1 MGESAR
7 KVGEKLEGFG
17 EILYQ
22 KFGWEELLRDKEI
35 KCNKSAHKNSNGN
48 QNRTHG
54 IDLYHKYKDPYRER
68 NIGIITE
75 CKNYAWSS
83 INTCNMQ
90 KWLDQLIKTIEC
102 AQVSEEIREQNKKC
116 DITNT
121 GVLLVHANDGN
132 YKDKEFRDYLTAL
145 KYKTKKNN
153 ILNIFIASNYEIE
166 RWDSMYEYLDKNI
179 KQDDNFNFYYPS
191 VMGSEL
197 TLEKHITL
205 DQLFSD
211 FIFIDNE
218 TTRVEEDEYGE
229 KSNKKIKQSIV
240 ISFDKVTSNAIE
252 YLCDMFKEL
261 QLERPGR
268 EYVFCFYPETIKD
281 VEIIEDKFKPYIRER
296 FKKKRIKVVRLRNK
310 NLSPVD
316 FR

>member
-7 KVGEKLEGFG
+7 KVGEKLESFG
-17 EILYQ
+17 EGLYK

-35 KCNKSAHKNSNGN
+35 KCNKSSHKNSNGN

-54 IDLYHKYKDPYRER
+54 IDLYHKYKDPYREK

-75 CKNYAWSS
+75 CKNYAWQS
-83 INTCNMQ
+83 INTSNIQ

-116 DITNT
+116 DVTNT

-132 YKDKEFRDYLTAL
+132 YNDEEFRSYLTGV

-153 ILNIFIASNYEIE
+153 VINIFIASNHEIE
-166 RWDSMYEYLDKNI
+166 RWDSMYEYLDINTNSADKL
-179 KQDDNFNFYYPS
+179 NFYYPS
-191 VMGSEL
+191 IMGSEL

-205 DQLFSD
+205 EQLFSD
-211 FIFIDNE
+211 FIFIDKE
-218 TTRVEEDEYGE
+218 TTRTEEDEYE
-229 KSNKKIKQSIV
+229 EQLTKKIKQSIV
-240 ISFDKVTSNAIE
+240 ISFDKVTENAIE

-268 EYVFCFYPETIKD
+268 EYVFCFYPETTKD
-281 VEIIEDKFKPYIRER
+281 VDIINEKFKPYVRTR
-296 FKKKRIKVVRLRNK
+296 FKGKKIKVVSLRNK
-310 NLSPVD
+310 SLSPVD

>member
-1 MGESAR
+1 VGESAK

-17 EILYQ
+17 ERLFK

-35 KCNKSAHKNSNGN
+35 KCNKSIHKNSSGN

-54 IDLYHKYKDPYRER
+54 IDLYHKYKDPYREK

-75 CKNYAWSS
+75 CKNYSWNS
-83 INTCNMQ
+83 INTSNIQ

-102 AQVSEEIREQNKKC
+102 SQISEEIREQNKKC
-116 DITNT
+116 GVTNT
-121 GVLLVHANDGN
+121 GILLVHANDGKYN
-132 YKDKEFRDYLTAL
+132 DEDFRSYLAGL
-145 KYKTKKNN
+145 KHKTKKNN
-153 ILNIFIASNYEIE
+153 VINIFIAGNHEIE
-166 RWDSMYEYLDKNI
+166 RWDSMYEFLDGNA
-179 KQDDNFNFYYPS
+179 KQGDKLNFYYPS
-191 VMGSEL
+191 IMGSEL

-205 DQLFSD
+205 EQLFSD

-218 TTRVEEDEYGE
+218 TTRIGEDDYGE
-229 KSNKKIKQSIV
+229 ESSIKIKQSIV
-240 ISFDKVTSNAIE
+240 VSFDKITVNSIE

-261 QLERPGR
+261 QLERPKR
-268 EYVFCFYPETIKD
+268 EYVFCFYPETTQD
-281 VEIIEDKFKPYIRER
+281 VDIIEDKFKTYVRER
-296 FKKKRIKVVRLRNK
+296 FKGKKIKVVKLRNK